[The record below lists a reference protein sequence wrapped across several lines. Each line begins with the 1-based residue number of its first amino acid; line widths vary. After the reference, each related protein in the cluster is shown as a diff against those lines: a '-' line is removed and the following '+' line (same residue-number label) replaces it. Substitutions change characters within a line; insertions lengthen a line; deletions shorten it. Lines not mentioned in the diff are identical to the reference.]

1 VGEIS
6 VVDDFGDVFGL
17 YYALSAE
24 QGFTVE
30 EVNTYVN
37 HITTQLYA
45 IRGVEKVQISG
56 LPSEEVNIWISPAT
70 LSAFELRPESIARA
84 IREQN
89 SIVGL
94 GILDTGEVEIT
105 LTEGRIN
112 ANGKIPN
119 ADDRIDSGNQNF
131 KLMPGG
137 EYEKDPTIK
146 VDANSESCYIYVQV
160 VNEIAGIEDAKT
172 VATQMAENG
181 WTKLDGVAN
190 VYCKKDAVA
199 AGSTH
204 VLFST
209 VKIRG
214 DVDNATLPPYMNKTI
229 KITGYAVQSFG
240 FTTAKDA
247 WTAANFTL

>member
-1 VGEIS
+1 MKKFAKVMAFMLCAALLVCGGI
-6 VVDDFGDVFGL
+6 FGTL
-17 YYALSAE
+17 AYLTS
-24 QGFTVE
+24 QTSTITNTFTVGN
-30 EVNTYVN
+30 V
-37 HITTQLYA
+37 
-45 IRGVEKVQISG
+45 K
-56 LPSEEVNIWISPAT
+56 
-70 LSAFELRPESIARA
+70 
-84 IREQN
+84 
-89 SIVGL
+89 
-94 GILDTGEVEIT
+94 IT

-137 EYEKDPTIK
+137 SYEKDPTIK

-160 VNEIAGIEDAKT
+160 VNEIAGIEAADT
-172 VATQMAENG
+172 VATQMAANG
-181 WTKLDGVAN
+181 WVALDGVTN
-190 VYCKKDAVA
+190 VYCKEAAVA

-204 VLFST
+204 ILFST

-214 DVDNATLPPYMNKTI
+214 DVDNATLAPYMNKTI

-240 FTTAKDA
+240 FDTAKDA